1 MFESTIDLTEIRSV
15 LTDAGH
21 TVVGFATLAFKKG
34 NEVRLDT
41 AKTFESQFG
50 DLRSQALAFIEK
62 ADEAA
67 SEIEDRLEPLVN
79 RMSERLPA
87 PAASVALT
95 LQHQSRALRTRAH
108 DVVVGALRNES
119 GEKSSPAA
127 KSPPRAAKKA
137 SVAKAGTKIAAAKAP
152 VKKVVA
158 KAPVKKVVAKKAVI
172 AKAVVAKKVGST
184 APAKKA
190 TARTSAVKASAR
202 KAGAR

>member
-127 KSPPRAAKKA
+127 KSPARAAKKA

-158 KAPVKKVVAKKAVI
+158 KKAVV